1 MTVEWK
7 QGIKNKRKYAIQFAK
22 SRTLRNFELKK
33 KHRNIQN
40 IATKERREAI
50 KAYWR
55 KKSDEIKTRPN
66 KFYNTFRPFISSE
79 TKKSTSICLRSE
91 GGEIEKDQTAV
102 AERLPIYLTTTAE
115 SIGGDHVS
123 SLTESDLEN
132 HSSVWA
138 IRDTFNDTHFDF
150 QTFIKEQV
158 QDGLEKI
165 NPKKSCGW
173 DPGVSPKLLKI
184 IASGIAQVLPTSTI
198 AVLAFQPVA
207 NCME

>member
-1 MTVEWK
+1 M
-7 QGIKNKRKYAIQFAK
+7 
-22 SRTLRNFELKK
+22 
-33 KHRNIQN
+33 
-40 IATKERREAI
+40 
-50 KAYWR
+50 
-55 KKSDEIKTRPN
+55 
-66 KFYNTFRPFISSE
+66 
-79 TKKSTSICLRSE
+79 
-91 GGEIEKDQTAV
+91 

-173 DPGVSPKLLKI
+173 DPEVSPKLLKI